1 VKPSLRRQR
10 GQALLL
16 VLIFVAAF
24 LLLVW
29 AALKL
34 SSSGFLALTSVRAD
48 TRATYALDAGM
59 AFAIELEDD
68 KFKPLGCTPDLGKTF
83 TLPYA
88 SGNITVTLTVTPSVG
103 CKPSKPTYDVQVTLP
118 ASVSTRSLSVQ
129 IHSSN
134 AGKKG
139 SWLINWEQ
147 YQ

>member
-1 VKPSLRRQR
+1 MGKRSAKR

-24 LLLVW
+24 LFLVW

-34 SSSGFLALTSVRAD
+34 ASSGILALTSVQAD
-48 TRATYALDAGM
+48 TRATYALDAGLT
-59 AFAIELEDD
+59 FAIELEDE
-68 KFKPLGCTPDLGKTF
+68 KFKPLGCTPDLNKTF

-88 SGNITVTLTVTPSVG
+88 SSNIPVTINVNPAPG
-103 CKPSKPTYDVQVTLP
+103 CKSPKPTYDVQVTVP
-118 ASVSTRSLSVQ
+118 VTISAHSLTAEFA
-129 IHSSN
+129 SSN

-139 SWLINWEQ
+139 SWSVNWEQ

>member
-1 VKPSLRRQR
+1 MNPRARRQR

-16 VLIFVAAF
+16 VLVFVAAF

-29 AALKL
+29 AALSL
-34 SSSGFLALTSVRAD
+34 ASSGFLVLTNVRAD
-48 TRATYALDAGM
+48 TRATYALDAGL

-68 KFKPLGCTPDLGKTF
+68 KFKPLGCTPDLNKPF
-83 TLPYA
+83 TLPY
-88 SGNITVTLTVTPSVG
+88 STGDITVTLNVTPSAG
-103 CKPSKPTYDVQVTLP
+103 CKPPKPTYDVQITLP
-118 ASVSTRSLSVQ
+118 AAVSTRSLSAQ

-139 SWLINWEQ
+139 SWLVNWEQ

>member
-1 VKPSLRRQR
+1 VNARLRGQR

-34 SSSGFLALTSVRAD
+34 SSSGFLALSSVRED
-48 TRATYALDAGM
+48 TRATYALDAGL
-59 AFAIELEDD
+59 AFAVELEDD

-83 TLPYA
+83 TLPY
-88 SGNITVTLTVTPSVG
+88 STGNITVTINVTASAG

-118 ASVSTRSLSVQ
+118 ASISTRSLSLQ

-134 AGKKG
+134 AGKKS